1 MNWKKKIEAP
11 DRSIDSLRC
20 GIRGVRLAYISDY
33 ELGLI
38 NGQRSFPE
46 HLLRL
51 ADAWI
56 AAGNAEQG
64 ALLLESG
71 EIVFRN
77 KGSVVLTVPGDWST
91 AAGENNFGWQLHSL
105 DFLKHLVRLHAE
117 SGNLQALDLVEKF
130 VFDWADQNL
139 VDPPASPMSW
149 NDHSTAIRLGVL
161 SQIYIYLVRNSI
173 GSLSL
178 LRLLLLLS
186 VRHQLV
192 LGEDSFY
199 SKGTNHGLDQAFQ
212 LYLSALTFPKFD
224 AVGDL
229 EGLALERL
237 RFEVAGSFSEE
248 SVHIENSPAYHPVIL
263 SSVLQVNSAIRA
275 LGGTP
280 PIADLNGFIPPALK
294 FLAYILRPDGCLPA
308 IGDSEIAPVRNN
320 LTWLLGFEGWPELL
334 HAMSCGEE
342 GVDFAAWHAVFP
354 HSGYMVFRG
363 NPAKFSPRERPH
375 IVFKCGFLSR
385 YHRQDDDT
393 SFVLNALGEDW
404 LVDGGLYIH
413 DHGVPE
419 REYMRSAPAH
429 NLLMPVGVSALRKP
443 ADGGISSLVDSCLE
457 DENAY
462 VIGRTRMFPGFEVE
476 RKLSYAG
483 DLRLEVFD
491 SCIAESPD
499 QGSYLQFWHV
509 PSVHDV
515 DVTES
520 GFTVLSKTGNSMRAS
535 FSGDCMVRVSL
546 ASAADG
552 AMGIWSPTYGKL
564 EPVTV
569 VCVELSGAGKVVIG
583 ASLEIVMA

>member
-1 MNWKKKIEAP
+1 MNWKMKIEAP
-11 DRSIDSLRC
+11 AHLIDSLRC
-20 GIRGVRLAYISDY
+20 GGRSVRLAYISDY
-33 ELGLI
+33 ELGFVI
-38 NGQRSFPE
+38 GRKTFSD

-51 ADAWI
+51 ADAWV
-56 AAGNAEQG
+56 AAGSAQQG
-64 ALLLESG
+64 ERLLKSG
-71 EIVFRN
+71 EAEFRN

-91 AAGENNFGWQLHSL
+91 ASGENNFGWQLHSL
-105 DFLKHLVRLHAE
+105 DFLRHLVRLHAE
-117 SGNLQALDLVEKF
+117 SGDSRALELVEKF
-130 VFDWADQNL
+130 ICDWADQNL
-139 VDPPASPMSW
+139 VIPLTSPMSW
-149 NDHSTAIRLGVL
+149 NDHSTAIRLGVFG
-161 SQIYIYLVRNSI
+161 QIYIYLVRNSI
-173 GSLSL
+173 GALSL
-178 LRLLLLLS
+178 LRALLLLAA
-186 VRHQLV
+186 RHQLI

-212 LYLSALTFPKFD
+212 LYLSALTFPKFEMI
-224 AVGDL
+224 GDV
-229 EGLALERL
+229 AAISLERL
-237 RFEVAGSFSEE
+237 RFEVAGSFSDDC
-248 SVHIENSPAYHPVIL
+248 VHIENSPAYHPVIL

-275 LGGTP
+275 LGGDS
-280 PIADLNGFIPPALK
+280 PIPDLNSFVPPALK

-308 IGDSEIAPVRNN
+308 IGDSEVAPVRNN
-320 LTWLLGFEGWPELL
+320 LTWLSGFEGWSELL
-334 HAMSCGEE
+334 YAMSCGEE
-342 GVDFAAWHAVFP
+342 GRDFPAWHAVFP

-363 NPAKFSPRERPH
+363 DPSKFPARERPH

-385 YHRQDDDT
+385 YHRHDDDN

-404 LVDGGLYIH
+404 LIDGGLYIH

-419 REYMRSAPAH
+419 REYMRSALAH
-429 NLLMPVGVSALRKP
+429 NILMPVGVSALRKP
-443 ADGGISSLVDSCLE
+443 ADGGISSLVDSCLD

-462 VIGRTRMFPGFEVE
+462 VIGRTKMFPGFEVE

-515 DVTES
+515 DVTER

-552 AMGIWSPTYGKL
+552 AMGLWSPTYGKL